1 MAGSNKIVVRGAR
14 EHNLKNISLTI
25 PKYKL
30 VCITGVSGSGKSSL
44 AFDTIYAEGQRRYV
58 ESLSAYAR
66 QFLGQHEKPD
76 VDGIDGLSPAISID
90 QKTTSKN
97 PRSTVGTVTEIYDY
111 LRLLFARVG
120 HPHCPKCGHEIG
132 AQTIEQIM
140 DRVCLMPE
148 KTKFLVLAPLVRH
161 RKGEFR
167 DLFAEV
173 LRDGFSRVMVDGVMR
188 HLDGGEEIKLEKY
201 ENHTIQ
207 VVVDRLMMKEGIRRR
222 AADSIETALRLA
234 DGLVEIATLGE
245 DGEIAEIDLYSERFS
260 CPTCGTTLPELE
272 PRTFSFNAPQ
282 GACTACEG
290 LGTLREVD
298 PDRIVSDD
306 SLSIADGALD
316 ISGLSFKGNRYH
328 RLVRDVARK
337 AKIPMNVPWM
347 DLSPDHRHVMM
358 YGSTNTKDIFVRFKG
373 NSRWS
378 PTEVIP
384 FEGLVAYLGRYNL
397 LTDSQHRKEIIEN
410 LMSDA
415 PCPACKGAR
424 LRPEVL
430 AVTINGKSISDV
442 TEFNIEEASRFFE
455 NLVLNETEAEIAQM
469 VLKEIE
475 ERLGFLNQVGLGYLS
490 LNRSSRSTSGGES
503 QRLRLASQI
512 GSQLT
517 GVLFVLDEPSLG
529 IGPSQVELLTK
540 TLKNLV
546 DIGNTVI
553 FVEHSEDMMMESDHI
568 IDIGPRAGVHG
579 GEVVAQGTP
588 KQIMTSKKS
597 LTGQYLSGR
606 KLIPIPERVKPD
618 GRWVCIKGAAENN
631 LKHIDVKIPVGL
643 FTCVTGV
650 SGSGKSTL
658 INDIFYQ
665 AAAQKLHRSKVKPGK
680 HQRIEGL
687 EHFDKV
693 IMVDQSPIGRTPR
706 SNPATYVGVF
716 DQIRQLY
723 AKLPEAQM
731 RGYKAGRFSF
741 NVKAGRCEACQGNG
755 VNVINMHFLPSIEVE
770 CPVCHGKRYNS
781 ETLAVLY
788 NGKSIADVLAMT
800 IEEAYHFFEKIP
812 AINRKF
818 KALVDVGMGYALV
831 GQPSTQLSGGE
842 AQRIKLA
849 AELSKVQTGKT
860 IFFFDEPSSGLST
873 ANVHALTD
881 ILLRLRSQ
889 GNTIVVIEHQ
899 IEFAKVADYVL
910 DLGPGG
916 GDAGGTVVVCG
927 APEEVAKH
935 QTSKTAPYL
944 RDALEK
950 ARHRRAAP
958 RA

>member
-1 MAGSNKIVVRGAR
+1 
-14 EHNLKNISLTI
+14 
-25 PKYKL
+25 
-30 VCITGVSGSGKSSL
+30 
-44 AFDTIYAEGQRRYV
+44 
-58 ESLSAYAR
+58 
-66 QFLGQHEKPD
+66 
-76 VDGIDGLSPAISID
+76 
-90 QKTTSKN
+90 
-97 PRSTVGTVTEIYDY
+97 
-111 LRLLFARVG
+111 
-120 HPHCPKCGHEIG
+120 
-132 AQTIEQIM
+132 
-140 DRVCLMPE
+140 
-148 KTKFLVLAPLVRH
+148 
-161 RKGEFR
+161 
-167 DLFAEV
+167 
-173 LRDGFSRVMVDGVMR
+173 
-188 HLDGGEEIKLEKY
+188 
-201 ENHTIQ
+201 
-207 VVVDRLMMKEGIRRR
+207 
-222 AADSIETALRLA
+222 
-234 DGLVEIATLGE
+234 
-245 DGEIAEIDLYSERFS
+245 
-260 CPTCGTTLPELE
+260 
-272 PRTFSFNAPQ
+272 
-282 GACTACEG
+282 
-290 LGTLREVD
+290 
-298 PDRIVSDD
+298 
-306 SLSIADGALD
+306 
-316 ISGLSFKGNRYH
+316 
-328 RLVRDVARK
+328 
-337 AKIPMNVPWM
+337 
-347 DLSPDHRHVMM
+347 
-358 YGSTNTKDIFVRFKG
+358 
-373 NSRWS
+373 
-378 PTEVIP
+378 
-384 FEGLVAYLGRYNL
+384 
-397 LTDSQHRKEIIEN
+397 
-410 LMSDA
+410 
-415 PCPACKGAR
+415 
-424 LRPEVL
+424 
-430 AVTINGKSISDV
+430 
-442 TEFNIEEASRFFE
+442 
-455 NLVLNETEAEIAQM
+455 
-469 VLKEIE
+469 
-475 ERLGFLNQVGLGYLS
+475 
-490 LNRSSRSTSGGES
+490 
-503 QRLRLASQI
+503 
-512 GSQLT
+512 
-517 GVLFVLDEPSLG
+517 
-529 IGPSQVELLTK
+529 
-540 TLKNLV
+540 
-546 DIGNTVI
+546 
-553 FVEHSEDMMMESDHI
+553 
-568 IDIGPRAGVHG
+568 
-579 GEVVAQGTP
+579 
-588 KQIMTSKKS
+588 
-597 LTGQYLSGR
+597 
-606 KLIPIPERVKPD
+606 
-618 GRWVCIKGAAENN
+618 
-631 LKHIDVKIPVGL
+631 
-643 FTCVTGV
+643 VTGV

-658 INDIFYQ
+658 INDIFYR